1 MWHHAYMAMSEE
13 HKKALSQGRA
23 EARAI
28 KAYLKAL
35 TPRKPGRPV
44 TKDSLTK
51 RPEGVNQKLNGTDDP
66 LTRVDLIQTKLDIE
80 AALADVKDG
89 ASSESL
95 EAGFIE
101 YAASYSERK
110 GVTYTAWRE
119 VGVPASVLRSAGIK
133 ETRRR

>member
-1 MWHHAYMAMSEE
+1 MAMSEE

-44 TKDSLTK
+44 TKESLTK
-51 RPEGVNQKLNGTDDP
+51 RLDTVNQKLQGTDDP

-80 AALADVKDG
+80 DALADVKD
-89 ASSESL
+89 SSSSASL

-101 YAASYSERK
+101 HAASYSERK

-119 VGVPASVLRSAGIK
+119 VGVSASVLRSAGIK